1 MERARKDTTG
11 NVFQFRQSEALLRT
25 VMENAAVG
33 MALVGTD
40 GRLIYANRAYAEM
53 IGRERDEC
61 VGLGVA
67 DLVHPDDLARASE
80 QLGRLARGEVE
91 GYRTERRY
99 VRKDGEIVWG
109 LTSASM
115 LRNERTGHPLYLII
129 QVTDIGRQKRAEAAL
144 AISESRWNHALE
156 SAGQGVWDHDF
167 RQAKVFYSRM
177 WRVMRGFGPDEEVDP
192 ATDKW
197 LARVHADD
205 RGRILAI
212 ITKQNTGEIPRN
224 SFEYRER
231 HRDGHYIWIL
241 SRGGPVE
248 WDESGR
254 PTRFVGTDTDISTLK
269 AVEAALGV
277 EKEKLRVT
285 LQSIGDGVISTDAE
299 RRITFLNPVAEKMT
313 GWTSLEA
320 VGREVEDVFVVVDE
334 ATDAPVASPVR
345 EALARQALYYLD
357 EDTVLV
363 SRSGERRAV
372 RDSAAPVRT
381 PQGELLGAVL
391 VFQDITHSRALQKQL
406 AHTAMHDG
414 LTGLPN
420 RGAFERALTQ
430 AADQARIEQRDHA
443 LCFIDLD
450 RFKLVNDS
458 AGHAAG
464 DALLQQIAHA
474 IRRACR
480 SQDFLAR
487 IGGDEFAL
495 LLADCSPAGAVKA
508 AQQAIDAVA
517 AVRFTWHGATYDI
530 GASVGVTAVT
540 ASSPH
545 LTELMNQA
553 DAACY
558 AAKNAGRNRVVT
570 YDPMRHGPEHLAE
583 AV

>member
-1 MERARKDTTG
+1 MASGEQVVSVARIG
-11 NVFQFRQSEALLRT
+11 EEA
-25 VMENAAVG
+25 
-33 MALVGTD
+33 
-40 GRLIYANRAYAEM
+40 
-53 IGRERDEC
+53 
-61 VGLGVA
+61 
-67 DLVHPDDLARASE
+67 
-80 QLGRLARGEVE
+80 
-91 GYRTERRY
+91 
-99 VRKDGEIVWG
+99 
-109 LTSASM
+109 
-115 LRNERTGHPLYLII
+115 
-129 QVTDIGRQKRAEAAL
+129 
-144 AISESRWNHALE
+144 
-156 SAGQGVWDHDF
+156 
-167 RQAKVFYSRM
+167 
-177 WRVMRGFGPDEEVDP
+177 
-192 ATDKW
+192 
-197 LARVHADD
+197 
-205 RGRILAI
+205 
-212 ITKQNTGEIPRN
+212 
-224 SFEYRER
+224 
-231 HRDGHYIWIL
+231 
-241 SRGGPVE
+241 GG
-248 WDESGR
+248 
-254 PTRFVGTDTDISTLK
+254 
-269 AVEAALGV
+269 
-277 EKEKLRVT
+277 
-285 LQSIGDGVISTDAE
+285 
-299 RRITFLNPVAEKMT
+299 
-313 GWTSLEA
+313 
-320 VGREVEDVFVVVDE
+320 DE

-540 ASSPH
+540 ASYPH